1 MFCPRCGFGQP
12 LTHTY
17 CVSCG
22 TLLPSELMRR
32 SGPKESRWFLGV
44 PVLPEDRVLGGL
56 RVTRYVEEF
65 EMESAEGSVR
75 VPASHVRF
83 SVWHDDTVAAA
94 VSISDDAAS
103 ELALFLA
110 GADVAVLPVD
120 RPAADSSGRRGR
132 R

>member
-22 TLLPSELMRR
+22 TLLPSDLMRR

-44 PVLPEDRVLGGL
+44 PVLPEDRTLGGL

-83 SVWHDDTVAAA
+83 SVWHGDAVAAA
-94 VSISDDAAS
+94 VSISDDASA
-103 ELALFLA
+103 ELARFLIGTEA
-110 GADVAVLPVD
+110 PDLPADRAQIGGQND
-120 RPAADSSGRRGR
+120 G
-132 R
+132 